1 MAKLNKVLYNIDQ
14 TGDTSAAE
22 KRTARNNIG
31 CPSIITS
38 TNTLPPVET
47 DINTLTFK
55 TDSRVYADNN
65 IIGNIAPNPGQT
77 DAGKFLVAQWAGS
90 PAIGTYALAAVNQ
103 VPAST
108 ISNSGQALI
117 VDPSGNPVWS
127 TFNTV
132 PASTVA
138 DKTKVLTVNDQGIA
152 EWAPSSTSITPYFQ
166 VVNVSLSG
174 GNMQWPNTVPI
185 TGTSIPAGK
194 TFVGTITLSS
204 FETNFTSL
212 VNIDVFGGNTNVELS
227 NFYRGGEVGGALC
240 NTFTI
245 PVKHVNSSNVAEPLE
260 FGLNGSVDA
269 QTLKV
274 IVQGITY

>member
-1 MAKLNKVLYNIDQ
+1 MTKLNKVLYNIDQ

-22 KRTARNNIG
+22 KKTARNNIG
-31 CPSIITS
+31 CPSIIMS

-47 DINTLTFK
+47 DVSKLLLK
-55 TDSRVYADNN
+55 TDGRVYADNN
-65 IIGNIAPNPGQT
+65 VIGNIAPNPEQT
-77 DAGKFLVAQWAGS
+77 DIGKIPVAKWSGS
-90 PAIGTYALAAVNQ
+90 PAIGTYQLETINQ
-103 VPAST
+103 LPVST

-127 TFNTV
+127 TFNAV

-152 EWAPSSTSITPYFQ
+152 EWAPSSVSVTPYFQ
-166 VVNVSLSG
+166 VVNVSLAG
-174 GNMQWPNTVPI
+174 GNMHWPNTVPI

-194 TFVGTITLSS
+194 TFIGTITLSS
-204 FETNFTSL
+204 FRTDVTQL
-212 VNIDVFGGNTNVELS
+212 VNIEVFGGNVNVETS
-227 NFYRGGEVGGALC
+227 YFYRGAEHGGVLF

-245 PVKHVNSSNVAEPLE
+245 PIKHVNSNNVAEPLE

-269 QTLKV
+269 QTIAV